1 MISKT
6 YKFPKAT
13 QKTAMF
19 NDISKTVHVFT
30 VILSQNW
37 SLSQYGALR
46 PLGVFIATNS
56 PWSIKLFSALPACCL
71 LCRMPFSNVV
81 CMRTCS
87 LVPKPKTTVIG
98 LGVRLV
104 HTWNR
109 ELSRHRTVGMVVVVA
124 KAYAVGKALHL
135 AVYFI
140 AMLRNSLLAALV
152 MLRWSC
158 SCLST
163 VVSFMWKKIRKSAA
177 QRKVQRV
184 GGPSSASSL
193 QIMLPICI
201 LLVVRNSKLVFKLGF
216 GAECHVSFYSL
227 YNNHIGTA
235 GGESLGNALKECTK
249 LEHLEWVQS

>member
-1 MISKT
+1 MHAHK
-6 YKFPKAT
+6 
-13 QKTAMF
+13 
-19 NDISKTVHVFT
+19 
-30 VILSQNW
+30 
-37 SLSQYGALR
+37 
-46 PLGVFIATNS
+46 
-56 PWSIKLFSALPACCL
+56 
-71 LCRMPFSNVV
+71 
-81 CMRTCS
+81 
-87 LVPKPKTTVIG
+87 
-98 LGVRLV
+98 
-104 HTWNR
+104 
-109 ELSRHRTVGMVVVVA
+109 LSRSQTKDHSDWSGSETSAPWNYELTRQRTAGTAVLVVA
-124 KAYAVGKALHL
+124 NAYAIGKVLHL

-152 MLRWSC
+152 MLRWSS

-201 LLVVRNSKLVFKLGF
+201 LLVVRNSKLVFKFGF

-235 GGESLGNALKECTK
+235 GGESLGTALKECTK